1 VPLNLRPPKAGTA
14 APENSENA
22 AGREKETNYHLRVR
36 TLPTVSAVFR
46 RNARATSLE
55 ESLDEERKKKFLL
68 SLSLSLSLSSLQ
80 AGLYASLAIAANRGA
95 PF

>member
-68 SLSLSLSLSSLQ
+68 SLSLSLSSLQ